1 MKIVT
6 FGELMMRLTPPGY
19 ARLTQARSFEVTF
32 GGAEA
37 NVAVSLACMGEDAE
51 FVSKI
56 PANDIGQAAVN
67 SLRAWGVG
75 TAHLLSAASGWEL
88 ITWSA
93 ALRKDL
99 PKWST
104 TVPVRRLRRQTRG
117 NLTGM

>member
-56 PANDIGQAAVN
+56 PADAIGFRPV
-67 SLRAWGVG
+67 SIRKRA
-75 TAHLLSAASGWEL
+75 E
-88 ITWSA
+88 
-93 ALRKDL
+93 
-99 PKWST
+99 
-104 TVPVRRLRRQTRG
+104 VR
-117 NLTGM
+117 

>member
-51 FVSKI
+51 FVHEKESFQEM
-56 PANDIGQAAVN
+56 A
-67 SLRAWGVG
+67 
-75 TAHLLSAASGWEL
+75 SAPTE
-88 ITWSA
+88 
-93 ALRKDL
+93 
-99 PKWST
+99 
-104 TVPVRRLRRQTRG
+104 
-117 NLTGM
+117 